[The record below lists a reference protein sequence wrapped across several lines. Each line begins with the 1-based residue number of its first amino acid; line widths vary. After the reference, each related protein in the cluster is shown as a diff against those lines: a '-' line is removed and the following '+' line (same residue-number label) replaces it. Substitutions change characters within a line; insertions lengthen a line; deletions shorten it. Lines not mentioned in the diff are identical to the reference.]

1 MMSLSPSSSPWTLLP
16 DLITPTAAPTQSF
29 LSLFCECMR
38 GWALMS
44 NTAQLGRAPKWQRNS
59 DPVLARYNQLFS
71 FPRLCPPSP
80 SPAAQKLQCFGSGGW
95 RACWK
100 IEYMRHH
107 NFHMIFVVSNGPY
120 LLPHYLHSNV
130 RLHCVSVPA
139 GLSSSL
145 SNPSIQASLNNCQLQ
160 SSLSNPSINSSLRMS
175 NNSPRR
181 RPAPISPLTLSPG
194 TEQRRGLAKQ
204 LSPTMSPSLSPIT
217 QVHTPHARAWR
228 DCLSCNAAD

>member
-1 MMSLSPSSSPWTLLP
+1 
-16 DLITPTAAPTQSF
+16 
-29 LSLFCECMR
+29 
-38 GWALMS
+38 
-44 NTAQLGRAPKWQRNS
+44 
-59 DPVLARYNQLFS
+59 
-71 FPRLCPPSP
+71 
-80 SPAAQKLQCFGSGGW
+80 
-95 RACWK
+95 
-100 IEYMRHH
+100 
-107 NFHMIFVVSNGPY
+107 MIFVVSNGPY

-217 QVHTPHARAWR
+217 QVHTPHARA
-228 DCLSCNAAD
+228 